1 MDLALA
7 APGSRAVIVHSLPH
21 AKRLG
26 RALVERCGLEHEPT
40 YITDHRA
47 LSAVAEDV
55 TGGLFVY
62 APETPGYL
70 GALNE
75 VLEGNRRTVS
85 VVVLEGPGSRG
96 LRLFETLVG
105 PPNTAVLCREQIA
118 EHLLRN
124 LPTSPN
130 AKVPTLRELAAEA
143 GCRFETTG
151 EANTVALASSGFIRS
166 RQEWSYPLGAPVV
179 GLDWYLG
186 DSGVELVVAAG
197 AVQNLRYPTRASTW
211 RFDPP
216 SAPVALGTAVRS
228 GPSASVVVVL
238 EDGTVHVIAARS
250 GTQRSLGRVA
260 NAGPHIAVLNATSEP
275 RLDLDSGGNAVVD
288 LDQQFHLAATGLPA
302 RAVASGLRGPVI
314 ADGQGRLWHEQR
326 ELGEHPGPVT
336 ALAASGS
343 RVVSAGTRSSIVLW
357 DLDLGREVRRWN
369 GHRSVASA
377 LSWMTLPDGREFV
390 VSASEVGSVR
400 VWDPETGEGVRA
412 FNTGG
417 RVRALAVFPGED
429 GAPRV
434 ATGGDDGFVRV
445 WDPGFAQ
452 STRLGPVVTR
462 GFGDHVSPVDLLD
475 RAGLVNAMAAAL
487 EPDLGD
493 EPGPTVLTVEGPWG
507 SGKSTLL
514 DFVRQRLTTAP
525 RPPAQELRRLR
536 VFAADRL
543 LRRPLSA
550 TPDQPL
556 PPVRASLVATFNP
569 WRHQSSEQVWAGLA
583 QAVTRAAED
592 ALFPD
597 RDSRERY
604 WFTRNA
610 GRIDR
615 RSTQRELWRRI
626 RSPFLAVGVLG
637 LALSVVAQFGKLPI
651 PGFWQ
656 VAAPAVPFAIGL
668 LHTAKRYLWDRASAF
683 LPGELFAGP
692 VRSGAFAS
700 GGGDPSV
707 RDPYCNARSGYLYL
721 VQHDVTELLT
731 DVARRGYQVVVFVDD
746 LDRCT
751 PKTTAEVF
759 EAINV
764 FLSDTL
770 PRTRFVLG
778 VDPTVVA
785 AHVDRAYQD
794 LADAAVVAHP
804 DDPSPGWTFLRKLVQ
819 LPVRLPRID
828 HLDRVL
834 DAHLG
839 PVHETRETPPPVADP
854 LPPTTAPPAATP
866 PANASPTA
874 GSPTAAPEPPDP
886 GPQPS
891 TPEPNPPTPGPRPS
905 TQPTGRPAVVVA
917 VERHPE
923 VRAYLRRRL
932 AAQPE
937 QSVREQK
944 RLINV
949 WQFYL
954 RVLTPA
960 GDEAVPVAR
969 TLVVIAELVTRWP
982 AYQHL
987 LRKGLARLAAARDDD
1002 VAWGAALAAL
1012 GFKDARPAA
1021 NLRALLRDCDVDQV
1035 VALAD
1040 RLL

>member
-40 YITDHRA
+40 YITDPRA
-47 LSAVAEDV
+47 LAAVAEDV
-55 TGGLFVY
+55 TSGLFVY
-62 APETPGYL
+62 APETAEYVD
-70 GALNE
+70 ALAE
-75 VLEGNRRTVS
+75 VLDGNRRTVS

-96 LRLFETLVG
+96 LRLFARVVG
-105 PPNTAVLCREQIA
+105 PPNTAVLCRSQIA

-124 LPTSPN
+124 LPTSPT
-130 AKVPTLRELAAEA
+130 ARVPTLRELAAEA
-143 GCRFETTG
+143 GCRFQTTG
-151 EANTVALASSGFIRS
+151 DASTVALASSGFIRS
-166 RQEWSYPLGAPVV
+166 RLEESFDVGAPVV
-179 GLDWYLG
+179 GLDWYHG
-186 DSGVELVVAAG
+186 DAGVELAVAAG
-197 AVQNLRYPTRASTW
+197 TVRNLRYPTSASTW
-211 RFDPP
+211 ELDEP
-216 SAPVALGTAVRS
+216 SPPVALATVARSGPTAGVEVVLENGAAYLVARDGTAVEAHA
-228 GPSASVVVVL
+228 GV
-238 EDGTVHVIAARS
+238 DHD
-250 GTQRSLGRVA
+250 QRL
-260 NAGPHIAVLNATSEP
+260 
-275 RLDLDSGGNAVVD
+275 
-288 LDQQFHLAATGLPA
+288 HLSFTGSST
-302 RAVASGLRGPVI
+302 RAVASGLRDPVI
-314 ADGQGRLWHEQR
+314 ADEQGRLWHHRR
-326 ELGEHPGPVT
+326 ELGRHPGRVM

-343 RVVSAGTRSSIVLW
+343 RVVSAGTHSSIVLW
-357 DLDLGREVRRWN
+357 DLDLRREVRRWN
-369 GHRSVASA
+369 GHRSVATA

-417 RVRALAVFPGED
+417 AVRALTVFPGVD

-434 ATGGDDGFVRV
+434 ATGGGDGFVRV

-475 RAGLVNAMAAAL
+475 RAGLVNAIAAAL

-514 DFVRQRLTTAP
+514 DFVRQRLTTGP
-525 RPPAQELRRLR
+525 RPTAPGPRRLR

-550 TPDQPL
+550 APDRPL

-597 RDSRERY
+597 RDGRERY

-615 RSTQRELWRRI
+615 RLTQRELWRRI

-637 LALSVVAQFGKLPI
+637 LALSVVAQLGKLPI
-651 PGFWQ
+651 PGFWH
-656 VAAPAVPFAIGL
+656 VAAPAVPFAIGV

-700 GGGDPSV
+700 GGGDPTV
-707 RDPYCNARSGYLYL
+707 RDPYYNARSGYLYL

-764 FLSDTL
+764 FLSNTL

-794 LADAAVVAHP
+794 LADASVVSHP
-804 DDPSPGWTFLRKLVQ
+804 DDPSPGWTFLRKLIQ

-839 PVHETRETPPPVADP
+839 PVHEIREPPPHTPDTPAPTPPAATPPAARAPTPPAATLPVAEAP
-854 LPPTTAPPAATP
+854 TPPAAAPPAATP
-866 PANASPTA
+866 PAADSP
-874 GSPTAAPEPPDP
+874 AAPEPSDP
-886 GPQPS
+886 RPPAEP
-891 TPEPNPPTPGPRPS
+891 TPLEPNS
-905 TQPTGRPAVVVA
+905 TGRAAVVVA

-954 RVLTPA
+954 RVLAPV

-969 TLVVIAELVTRWP
+969 TLVVLAELVTRWP

-987 LRKGLARLAAARDDD
+987 LRKGLPRLAAARDDD

-1012 GFKDARPAA
+1012 GFKDARPAT